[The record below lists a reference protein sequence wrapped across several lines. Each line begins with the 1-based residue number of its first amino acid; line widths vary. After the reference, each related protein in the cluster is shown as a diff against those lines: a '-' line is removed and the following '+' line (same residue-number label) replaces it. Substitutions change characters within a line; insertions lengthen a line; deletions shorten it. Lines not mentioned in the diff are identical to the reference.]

1 MAELSSVRDRMDVRG
16 SDDEH
21 VGTVHAVEGD
31 RIKLSRSDPAAG
43 GEHHFL
49 HRDMVAAVEDGVV
62 RLTRTAAQARDEWG
76 VEAVGGVS
84 GGEDALLDEHG
95 AEPGSPAVGP

>member
-1 MAELSSVRDRMDVRG
+1 MADLSSVRDRMDVRG

-31 RIKLSRSDPAAG
+31 RIKLSRSEPAAG

-49 HRDMVAAVEDGVV
+49 HRDMIAAVEDGVV

-76 VEAVGGVS
+76 VEAIGGVTDT
-84 GGEDALLDEHG
+84 DAALDEHG

>member
-1 MAELSSVRDRMDVRG
+1 MADLSSVRDRMDVRG

-31 RIKLSRSDPAAG
+31 RIKLARSDPAAG

-49 HRDMVAAVEDGVV
+49 HRDMIAAVEDGVV

-76 VEAVGGVS
+76 VEAVGG
-84 GGEDALLDEHG
+84 GKDASLDEHG

>member
-1 MAELSSVRDRMDVRG
+1 MADLSSVRDRMDVRG

-49 HRDMVAAVEDGVV
+49 HRDMIAAVEDGVV

-76 VEAVGGVS
+76 VEAIGGVTDT
-84 GGEDALLDEHG
+84 DAALDEHG
-95 AEPGSPAVGP
+95 AEPGSPAVDP